1 MQGYNKLKYFRD
13 RVRKWIPLIELSLNI
28 RNETVKCICDWI
40 KGNQSKSHIESYE
53 IIIDLKD
60 FETL

>member
-40 KGNQSKSHIESYE
+40 KGNQSLESYE
-53 IIIDLKD
+53 IIIDFKD